1 MTAPDHPQPLAT
13 EDVMAEVRARVR
25 AEVRARLVR
34 SGVREFDDEA
44 VFLAA
49 ERLLDRALQQRDRQL
64 LLLPELLDDEDDWR
78 VNPSLR
84 LSSHRPIA
92 GGAIVWLKQKL
103 VLPVTR
109 WLFDYSR
116 ENFARQERLN
126 FVLMACIQQL
136 AVEHARVI
144 ARLQALEA
152 RSAPADPPE
161 GPAGAPVDGA
171 GGGAAGGAA
180 ADGTDRS

>member
-1 MTAPDHPQPLAT
+1 
-13 EDVMAEVRARVR
+13 MAEVRARVR

-34 SGVREFDDEA
+34 SGVREFEDEPT
-44 VFLAA
+44 FLAA
-49 ERLLDRALQQRDRQL
+49 ERLLERALQQRDRQL

-126 FVLMACIQQL
+126 FVLMACLQQL
-136 AVEHARVI
+136 AVEN
-144 ARLQALEA
+144 ARLASRVEALEGAVASA
-152 RSAPADPPE
+152 RPAHGHGE
-161 GPAGAPVDGA
+161 AE
-171 GGGAAGGAA
+171 
-180 ADGTDRS
+180 TT

>member
-1 MTAPDHPQPLAT
+1 VNSPDQPAAPSTAADRSWIAT
-13 EDVMAEVRARVR
+13 EDVMAEVRTRVR

-34 SGVREFDDEA
+34 SGVQEFDDEA

-49 ERLLDRALQQRDRQL
+49 EQLLERALLRRDRQF

-92 GGAIVWLKQKL
+92 GGAIVWLKQTL
-103 VLPVTR
+103 LLPITR

-126 FVLMACIQQL
+126 FVLMACLQQL
-136 AVEHARVI
+136 AIENVRLSARVE
-144 ARLQALEA
+144 ALEQQPSRA
-152 RSAPADPPE
+152 AAVPP
-161 GPAGAPVDGA
+161 GGA
-171 GGGAAGGAA
+171 GSA
-180 ADGTDRS
+180 

>member
-1 MTAPDHPQPLAT
+1 MADRPWIAT

-25 AEVRARLVR
+25 AEVRARLAR
-34 SGVREFDDEA
+34 SGVREFEDEA

-49 ERLLDRALQQRDRQL
+49 EDLLARALERRDRQL

-92 GGAIVWLKQKL
+92 GGAIIWLKQTL
-103 VLPVTR
+103 LLPVTR
-109 WLFDYSR
+109 WLYDYSR

-126 FVLMACIQQL
+126 FVLMACLQQL
-136 AVEHARVI
+136 AIENVRLATRVE
-144 ARLQALEA
+144 ALE
-152 RSAPADPPE
+152 RGRPTPGAPADTT
-161 GPAGAPVDGA
+161 GPA
-171 GGGAAGGAA
+171 
-180 ADGTDRS
+180 

>member
-1 MTAPDHPQPLAT
+1 VASPDQLQPIAT

-25 AEVRARLVR
+25 AALRTRLVR
-34 SGVREFDDEA
+34 GGVREFEDEA
-44 VFLAA
+44 IFLAA
-49 ERLLDRALQQRDRQL
+49 ERLLGRALQRRDRQL

-126 FVLMACIQQL
+126 FVLMACLQEL
-136 AVEHARVI
+136 AVEHVQLAARVD
-144 ARLQALEA
+144 ALE
-152 RSAPADPPE
+152 RRQPAPSPGESPE
-161 GPAGAPVDGA
+161 PA
-171 GGGAAGGAA
+171 
-180 ADGTDRS
+180 

>member
-1 MTAPDHPQPLAT
+1 MTIPEQLHPLAT
-13 EDVMAEVRARVR
+13 EDVMADVRARVR

-34 SGVREFDDEA
+34 SGVRDFDDEG
-44 VFLAA
+44 VFMAA
-49 ERLLDRALQQRDRQL
+49 EQLLERALRHKDRQL

-109 WLFDYSR
+109 WLYDYSR

-136 AVEHARVI
+136 AIENARLLARVE
-144 ARLQALEA
+144 ALEP
-152 RSAPADPPE
+152 R
-161 GPAGAPVDGA
+161 AGAPA
-171 GGGAAGGAA
+171 PAE
-180 ADGTDRS
+180 RP

>member
-1 MTAPDHPQPLAT
+1 
-13 EDVMAEVRARVR
+13 MAEVRARVR
-25 AEVRARLVR
+25 AEVRSRLVR
-34 SGVREFDDEA
+34 SGVREFEDEA

-49 ERLLDRALQQRDRQL
+49 EQLLERALEQRDRPL

-109 WLFDYSR
+109 WLYDYSR

-126 FVLMACIQQL
+126 FVLMACLQQL
-136 AVEHARVI
+136 AIEHARLT
-144 ARLQALEA
+144 ARVEALERERTPTPDPEA
-152 RSAPADPPE
+152 RS
-161 GPAGAPVDGA
+161 
-171 GGGAAGGAA
+171 
-180 ADGTDRS
+180 

>member
-1 MTAPDHPQPLAT
+1 MTTPDQLQPVAT

-25 AEVRARLVR
+25 AQVRARLVR
-34 SGVREFDDEA
+34 SGVREFEDEA
-44 VFLAA
+44 TFLAA
-49 ERLLDRALQQRDRQL
+49 EQLLDRALQQKDHQM

-92 GGAIVWLKQKL
+92 GGLILWLKRTL

-109 WLFDYSR
+109 WLYDYSR

-126 FVLMACIQQL
+126 FVLMACLQQL
-136 AVEHARVI
+136 AVENVRLAARVE
-144 ARLQALEA
+144 ALERA
-152 RSAPADPPE
+152 HAVPTADE
-161 GPAGAPVDGA
+161 TGPA
-171 GGGAAGGAA
+171 
-180 ADGTDRS
+180 

>member
-1 MTAPDHPQPLAT
+1 VTSPDQPATSSTAADRSWTAT
-13 EDVMAEVRARVR
+13 EDVMAEVRTRVR

-34 SGVREFDDEA
+34 SGVEEFDDEA

-49 ERLLDRALQQRDRQL
+49 EQLLERALLRRDRQF

-92 GGAIVWLKQKL
+92 GGAIVWLKQTL
-103 VLPVTR
+103 LLPITR

-126 FVLMACIQQL
+126 FVLMACLQQL
-136 AVEHARVI
+136 AIENVRLSARVE
-144 ARLQALEA
+144 ALEQRPSRA
-152 RSAPADPPE
+152 AAVPP
-161 GPAGAPVDGA
+161 GGA
-171 GGGAAGGAA
+171 GSA
-180 ADGTDRS
+180 